1 LKREVFPAPFTP
13 ITPRRSPSF
22 IAKEISFNI
31 TSVPKE
37 RLISDADKAI
47 IYIPLAEIIDFE
59 KEITRWEEEKKKLL
73 SEIERIDKKLANKGF
88 VAKAPA
94 AVIEGEKKKRVGY
107 ADKLASVEA
116 SLAKYKK

>member
-1 LKREVFPAPFTP
+1 MNMFRKLPHFVKINNESYKIRTDFRIF
-13 ITPRRSPSF
+13 
-22 IAKEISFNI
+22 
-31 TSVPKE
+31 
-37 RLISDADKAI
+37 
-47 IYIPLAEIIDFE
+47 IDFE
-59 KEITRWEEEKKKLL
+59 KEITRLEAEKKKLL